1 MSYIANILQVETW
14 PLGDPRV
21 KKKFKIQKSFIFT
34 PNFKKLHLES
44 LYVAQIIMALNKLR
58 SSPLCNLGVF
68 RIRQGIFSMMA
79 TEILT
84 AE

>member
-1 MSYIANILQVETW
+1 MSYIVNILQIETW
-14 PLGDPRV
+14 PPGDPWV
-21 KKKFKIQKSFIFT
+21 NFFF
-34 PNFKKLHLES
+34 NFKNLFFYPKLLKLHLES
-44 LYVAQIIMALNKLR
+44 LYVAQIIMALNGLR